1 VSQWQIFARHDLL
14 QVVISSVIVPRGTF
28 LSSFQGDL
36 LVMTLK
42 YDINKQVSVASAVAL
57 AIGASAAMAATLS
70 VNGTPENI
78 STDGAATATAG
89 VAVSLAAQPQ
99 ITIGTDFE
107 VGDQLVVTVAGATVA
122 TSGTPAMTC
131 SSPLTS
137 VVFASRTT
145 SALTF
150 QVQVDAGSPTSSSN
164 GAVCTVA
171 GLRVD
176 ANSLTT
182 AGAVTYTFKGV
193 RSTTSAD
200 IDVTNTATTL
210 ATKRAQF
217 ALASTGNF
225 NGIVD
230 YRSGKGLSFTDAL
243 TDSLVVSYTN
253 RNTDTLAV
261 PTDRLTLA
269 VVADSGLSF
278 LNNSANTTCTSGSLS
293 AAGLVGAANTF
304 TAVASSSSSC
314 STINVTVTN
323 GTAILT
329 DNITL
334 TVGKTAASTTR
345 ISPQSFTLSSAAV
358 RNSTSSASI
367 ALTDTSAG
375 IGSWTQNA
383 SRITV
388 PYIPYGTGSSRVLY
402 ITNRGDVSG
411 AVTFDLIADG
421 TGLACTAVGTAA
433 AVTASAAKV
442 TVISSQFDAAVR
454 ECYGSS
460 FTGKVAAIV
469 NVAAPAQDV
478 ELFSMY
484 NSGGTSASRVVV
496 PNSSNG
502 RKSSSTLG
510 ADYTE

>member
-1 VSQWQIFARHDLL
+1 
-14 QVVISSVIVPRGTF
+14 
-28 LSSFQGDL
+28 
-36 LVMTLK
+36 MTLK

-57 AIGASAAMAATLS
+57 AIGASAAMAASLT

-89 VAVSLAAQPQ
+89 VAVSLAAQPK

-122 TSGTPAMTC
+122 TAGTPVMTC
-131 SSPLTS
+131 TSPLSS

-171 GLRVD
+171 DLRVD
-176 ANSLTT
+176 GSSLTT

-225 NGIVD
+225 NGIID
-230 YRSGKGLSFTDAL
+230 YRSSKGLSFTDGL
-243 TDSLVVSYTN
+243 TDSLVVSFSN
-253 RNTDTLAV
+253 RHTDTLAV
-261 PTDRLTLA
+261 PTDRLTLS

-278 LNNSANTTCTSGSLS
+278 LNNSSATNCSAGSLS
-293 AAGLVGAANTF
+293 ATGSAGTNTF
-304 TAVASSSSSC
+304 GAVASSSSSC

-334 TVGKTAASTTR
+334 TVGKTAAGTTR
-345 ISPQSFTLSSAAV
+345 IGPQGFTLSSAAV

-388 PYIPYGTGSSRVLY
+388 PYIPYGTGSTRVLY
-402 ITNRGDVSG
+402 VTNRGAVSG

-454 ECYGSS
+454 ECYGSE

-484 NSGGTSASRVVV
+484 NTGGTSASRVVV

-502 RKSSSTLG
+502 RKGDSTLG

>member
-1 VSQWQIFARHDLL
+1 
-14 QVVISSVIVPRGTF
+14 
-28 LSSFQGDL
+28 
-36 LVMTLK
+36 MTLK

-57 AIGASAAMAATLS
+57 AIGASAAMAASLT

-122 TSGTPAMTC
+122 TSGTPVMTC

-243 TDSLVVSYTN
+243 TDSLVVSFTN

-261 PTDRLTLA
+261 PTDRLTLS

-278 LNNSANTTCTSGSLS
+278 LNNSTATNCTAGSLS
-293 AAGLVGAANTF
+293 ATGAANTY

-314 STINVTVTN
+314 STINTTITN

-334 TVGKTAASTTR
+334 TVGKTAAGTTR
-345 ISPQSFTLSSAAV
+345 ISPQGFTLSSAAV
-358 RNSTSSASI
+358 RNATSSASI

>member
-1 VSQWQIFARHDLL
+1 M
-14 QVVISSVIVPRGTF
+14 TF
-28 LSSFQGDL
+28 
-36 LVMTLK
+36 K
-42 YDINKQVSVASAVAL
+42 NDINKHLSVSSAVAL
-57 AIGASAAMAATLS
+57 AIGASTAMAATLA
-70 VNGTPENI
+70 VNGTPQNI

-89 VAVSLAAQPQ
+89 VAVTLAAQPQ
-99 ITIGTDFE
+99 ITIGTDYE
-107 VGDQLVVTVAGATVA
+107 VGDQLVVTVAGASVA
-122 TSGTPAMTC
+122 TSGSNPSMSC

-137 VVFASRTT
+137 VVFASRNT
-145 SALTF
+145 SSVTF
-150 QVQVDAGSPTSSSN
+150 QVQVDAGSPTSSAN
-164 GAVCTVA
+164 GATCTVA
-171 GLRVD
+171 GLAVA
-176 ANSLTT
+176 ANTLNT

-200 IDVTNTATTL
+200 IDVTNTPATL

-230 YRSGKGLSFTDAL
+230 YRTGKGLSFTDAL
-243 TDSLVVSYTN
+243 TDSLVVSFSN
-253 RNTDTLAV
+253 NHTDTLAV
-261 PTDRLTLA
+261 PTDRLTLSVTA
-269 VVADSGLSF
+269 ASGLSF
-278 LNNSANTTCTSGSLS
+278 LNNSSTTACTAGSLS
-293 AAGLVGAANTF
+293 ATGGANTF
-304 TAVASSSSSC
+304 TAVAGSSPSC
-314 STINVTVTN
+314 STVNVTVTN

-334 TVGKTAASTTR
+334 TVGKTAAGTVR
-345 ISPQSFTLSSAAV
+345 VSPQSFTLASAAV

-367 ALTDTSAG
+367 TLTDTSAG

-388 PYIPYGTGSSRVLY
+388 PYLPYGAGSSRVLY

-411 AVTFDLIADG
+411 AVTFELISD

-433 AVTASAAKV
+433 AVTAAAAKV
-442 TVISSQFDAAVR
+442 TVISGNFDAAVR

-460 FTGKVAAIV
+460 FTDKVAAII
-469 NVAAPAQDV
+469 NVAAPAQDI

-484 NSGGTSASRVVV
+484 NTGGTSASRVVV

-502 RKSSSTLG
+502 RKGSSTLG

>member
-1 VSQWQIFARHDLL
+1 
-14 QVVISSVIVPRGTF
+14 
-28 LSSFQGDL
+28 
-36 LVMTLK
+36 MTLK

-107 VGDQLVVTVAGATVA
+107 VGDQLVVTIDGATVA
-122 TSGTPAMTC
+122 TSGTPVMTC
-131 SSPLTS
+131 TSPLTS

-164 GAVCTVA
+164 GATCTVA
-171 GLRVD
+171 GLRVN

-225 NGIVD
+225 NGVVD
-230 YRSGKGLSFTDAL
+230 YRSGKGLSFSDGF
-243 TDSLVVSYTN
+243 TDSLVVSFSN
-253 RNTDTLAV
+253 RHTDTLAV
-261 PTDRLTLA
+261 PTDRLTLS

-278 LNNSANTTCTSGSLS
+278 LNNSTATNCTAGSLS
-293 AAGLVGAANTF
+293 ATGSAGTNTF

-314 STINVTVTN
+314 STINVTATN

-334 TVGKTAASTTR
+334 TVGKTAAGTTR
-345 ISPQSFTLSSAAV
+345 ISPQGFTLSSAAV
-358 RNSTSSASI
+358 RNATSSASI

-411 AVTFDLIADG
+411 AVTFDLIADS
-421 TGLACTAVGTAA
+421 GLACTAVGTAA

-442 TVISSQFDAAVR
+442 TVISTQFDAAVR